1 MLSSAALAL
10 LSERHLAV
18 LSTVGRRG
26 RVHAVPVGVTYRDGV
41 ARVIGSRG
49 TQKFVNAARSGRAV
63 VTTVDGARWLS
74 LEGPARVVD
83 DPAAVAEAVALYAA
97 RYRAPRANP
106 DRVVLEITVERVIGS
121 SGMRA

>member
-1 MLSSAALAL
+1 MLSSDALAF

-26 RVHAVPVGVTYRDGV
+26 RVHAVPVGMTYRDGV

-74 LEGPARVVD
+74 LEGPAVVVD
-83 DPAAVAEAVALYAA
+83 DAAAVADAVALYTA

-106 DRVVLEITVERVIGS
+106 DRVVLEIAVEKVLGS

>member
-26 RVHAVPVGVTYRDGV
+26 RVHAVPVGVTYRDGL